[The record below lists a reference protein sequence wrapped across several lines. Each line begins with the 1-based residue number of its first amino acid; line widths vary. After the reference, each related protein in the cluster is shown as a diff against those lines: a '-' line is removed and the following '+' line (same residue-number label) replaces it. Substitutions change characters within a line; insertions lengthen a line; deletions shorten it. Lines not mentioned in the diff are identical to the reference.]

1 MNKNTQKKNRIYSL
15 SEKNLLKTNKLAQI
29 EESEMKY
36 LNTQQKF
43 SINQKL
49 LDFISDKS
57 KIVLKS
63 CFDYKG
69 SKQFLEGKSEAM
81 KKIELNESILD
92 ENQNKNKNKKVR
104 VHSSLKL
111 NFLIS
116 DHLLNKMEDNKKY
129 ISCYS
134 INNNDKK
141 SKIQNEEF
149 INNNIYL
156 QNNYINKKNIKTSE
170 KKKQKKHL
178 DTDYNNVP
186 NNLDLSIDSKV
197 SLNSQLFN
205 NYKEYKNSTKL
216 ISKDDIIFYEELLSE
231 LKSNKNKK

>member
-1 MNKNTQKKNRIYSL
+1 MNKNTQKKNHIYSL

-57 KIVLKS
+57 KIMLKS

-92 ENQNKNKNKKVR
+92 ENQNKNKKKKVR

-231 LKSNKNKK
+231 LKSNKKKK

>member
-92 ENQNKNKNKKVR
+92 ENQNKNKKKIVR

-129 ISCYS
+129 ISHIS
-134 INNNDKK
+134 TNNNYKI
-141 SKIQNEEF
+141 SKLQNEEF
-149 INNNIYL
+149 INNNTYL
-156 QNNYINKKNIKTSE
+156 ENNFSNKKNIKSTD
-170 KKKQKKHL
+170 KKKHKKYL
-178 DTDYNNVP
+178 DTDN
-186 NNLDLSIDSKV
+186 NNLHNNLNLSIDSKV
-197 SLNSQLFN
+197 SLNSQLFS

-216 ISKDDIIFYEELLSE
+216 ISNDDIVFYEELLSE
-231 LKSNKNKK
+231 LKSSKNK